1 VREVIF
7 RIHLKKRGYQ
17 PELFDIA
24 RLADN
29 SKGFS
34 GAEIEQAIVSAH
46 IDATFAKASLTTVMV
61 ERVLESS
68 PPLSVTMA
76 EKIQWLRDWSKGRCV
91 PAD

>member
-1 VREVIF
+1 M
-7 RIHLKKRGYQ
+7 
-17 PELFDIA
+17 
-24 RLADN
+24 
-29 SKGFS
+29 
-34 GAEIEQAIVSAH
+34 SAH
-46 IDATFAKASLTTVMV
+46 IDATFAKTSLTTAMV